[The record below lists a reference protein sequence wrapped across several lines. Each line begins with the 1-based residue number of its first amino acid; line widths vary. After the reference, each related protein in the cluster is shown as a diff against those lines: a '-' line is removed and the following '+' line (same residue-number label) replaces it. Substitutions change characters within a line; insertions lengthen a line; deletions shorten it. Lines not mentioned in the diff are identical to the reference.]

1 MIIEDIPFFAEF
13 IATGLI
19 LTFGYAFARLW
30 FNHSK
35 DKSKIR
41 RTEQKRNESNSLENE
56 MDKYLDNAGSIASKI
71 QAEIEYLRSKG
82 ATPEQLKSLESK
94 LDLANKVQQYEPI
107 IRIAGKPL
115 IKKILQ
121 FVDRV

>member
-1 MIIEDIPFFAEF
+1 MIIEDIPYF
-13 IATGLI
+13 IEIVITTLF

-35 DKSKIR
+35 DKAKVR
-41 RTEQKRNESNSLENE
+41 RKDQIKNDSHSLEDE
-56 MDKYLDNAGSIASKI
+56 VDKYLDNAGSIASKI
-71 QAEIEYLRSKG
+71 EAELTYLREKG
-82 ATPEQLKSLESK
+82 ATPEQLKSLKSK

-115 IKKILQ
+115 IKKVISFL
-121 FVDRV
+121 DRV